1 MYKLVAQ
8 KKITTQI
15 SVGIAVHRIS
25 SGTFLSIS
33 GGTSSSE
40 RLRYLI
46 IKKKIVEKIKA
57 VKKSVI
63 PVRVKCSLSTPSATV
78 EAAGGRIGI
87 GAKKPATRLKHKFA
101 TRAPLMPAA
110 PAMHN
115 VRCEPAEKFRS
126 R

>member
-15 SVGIAVHRIS
+15 SVGIAVHKIS

-46 IKKKIVEKIKA
+46 IKKKIVEKINT

-63 PVRVKCSLSTPSATV
+63 PVRVKCSLSTPSAIV
-78 EAAGGRIGI
+78 EAAVGRMGT
-87 GAKKPATRLKHKFA
+87 GACKPATRLELKFA
-101 TRAPLMPAA
+101 TIPTIMLAA
-110 PAMHN
+110 
-115 VRCEPAEKFRS
+115 
-126 R
+126 